1 MIIEHPLEKTAAEC
15 RQIAA
20 QWVGE
25 LTSEDQRYMV
35 RAFHRAESLAHHA
48 LSDAIEQLPQNFQI
62 ELLEQL
68 ADETHLINIFA
79 NWHNNEPNV
88 IRIPKNK
95 QRGAH
100 MWFALLLINEITGFC
115 QFQMLY
121 GLQKN
126 PQKAEDVADIIA
138 DEIRHIQRLVRWL
151 EPFEETPSKTEI
163 QRIIAAFRS
172 KLVQRMTQFLP
183 REELSGLRTQMAAAI
198 DTLLGQL
205 TGAFE
210 PTT

>member
-1 MIIEHPLEKTAAEC
+1 MEHLLDITATEC

-20 QWVGE
+20 QWIDE
-25 LTSEDQRYMV
+25 LTPEDQRYMV
-35 RAFHRAESLAHHA
+35 QAFHRAESLAHHA
-48 LSDAIEQLPQNFQI
+48 LSDAIEQLPQNFQS

-68 ADETHLINIFA
+68 ADETRHVDVFA
-79 NWHNNEPNV
+79 NWHNDEPQV
-88 IRIPKNK
+88 IRIPKTK
-95 QRGAH
+95 KRGAH
-100 MWFALLLINEITGFC
+100 VWFALLLINEITGFC

-126 PQKAEDVADIIA
+126 PQKAEEVAEIIA

-151 EPFEETPSKTEI
+151 KAFEETPSKTEI

-183 REELSGLRTQMAAAI
+183 RKELSGLRTQMSAAI
-198 DTLLGQL
+198 DALLSQL
-205 TGAFE
+205 CVAFE